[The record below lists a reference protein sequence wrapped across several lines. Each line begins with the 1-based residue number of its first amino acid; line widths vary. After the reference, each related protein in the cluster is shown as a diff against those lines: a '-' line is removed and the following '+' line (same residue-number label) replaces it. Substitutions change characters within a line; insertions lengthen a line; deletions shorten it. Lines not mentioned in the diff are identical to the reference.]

1 MVDKNIDTCRD
12 RVCELKLIGV
22 KKSFKMGEL
31 IVPVLHGIDVEIH
44 KGEVTVILGASGSGK
59 STLLNLIGGI
69 DRPTE
74 GTILFRDENIVKYD
88 DKMLTEYRRKN
99 IGFVF
104 QFYNLVPTL
113 NSREN
118 VQVVTEIA
126 DNPMIADDALNLV
139 GLEDRLDHFP
149 SQMSGGQQQRVAIAR
164 ALAKNPAMML
174 CDEPTGALDAETG
187 VMILKTLMQL
197 NEKLGT
203 TILIIT
209 HASGIAQIAHQVIH
223 ITSGKVSKVE
233 RNDKRLNPG
242 EISW

>member
-1 MVDKNIDTCRD
+1 MISEANAKINSLICD
-12 RVCELKLIGV
+12 LKLTGV
-22 KKSFKMGEL
+22 KKSFKMGEVT
-31 IVPVLHGIDVEIH
+31 VPVLHGIDVEIY
-44 KGEVTVILGASGSGK
+44 KGEITVILGASGSGK

-74 GTILFRDENIVKYD
+74 GSILFQNQNIVNYD

-126 DNPMIADDALNLV
+126 DHPMTADDALKMV
-139 GLEDRLDHFP
+139 GLENRLEHFP

-164 ALAKNPAMML
+164 ALAKNPALML
-174 CDEPTGALDAETG
+174 CDEPTGALDSETG
-187 VMILKTLMQL
+187 VMILKTLTQL
-197 NEKLGT
+197 NEQLGT

-209 HASGIAQIAHQVIH
+209 HASGIAQLAHQIIH
-223 ITSGKVSKVE
+223 IHSGVVSKVE
-233 RNDKRLNPG
+233 RNEKRMKVE

>member
-1 MVDKNIDTCRD
+1 MIKEETELNNGTA
-12 RVCELKLIGV
+12 CELAISGV
-22 KKSFKMGEL
+22 KKSFRMGE
-31 IVPVLHGIDVEIH
+31 ITVPVLHGINMKIY
-44 KGEVTVILGASGSGK
+44 KGELTVILGASGSGK

-74 GTILFRDENIVKYD
+74 GSILFREKDIVSFD
-88 DKMLTEYRRKN
+88 DNALTEYRRRH

-126 DNPMIADDALNLV
+126 ENPMNADDALRLV
-139 GLEDRLDHFP
+139 GLENRLEHFP

-164 ALAKNPAMML
+164 ALAKNPALML

-187 VMILKTLMQL
+187 VMILKTLTQL
-197 NEKLGT
+197 NEQLGT
-203 TILIIT
+203 TIAIIT
-209 HASGIAQIAHQVIH
+209 HASGIAQLAHQVIH
-223 ITSGKVSKVE
+223 IQSGIVNKIE
-233 RNDKRLNPG
+233 RNEKRLKIE

>member
-1 MVDKNIDTCRD
+1 MIKETEFGDKKA
-12 RVCELKLIGV
+12 CELSLSGV
-22 KKSFKMGEL
+22 KKTFRMGEL
-31 IVPVLHGIDVEIH
+31 TIPVLQGIDMKIH
-44 KGEVTVILGASGSGK
+44 KGELTVILGASGSGK

-69 DRPTE
+69 DRPTS
-74 GTILFRDENIVKYD
+74 GTILFREKDIVAFND
-88 DKMLTEYRRKN
+88 QALTEYRRRH

-118 VQVVTEIA
+118 VQVVTEISE
-126 DNPMIADDALNLV
+126 NPMNADDVLRLV
-139 GLEDRLDHFP
+139 GLEDRLEHFP

-164 ALAKNPAMML
+164 ALAKNPALML

-187 VMILKTLMQL
+187 VMILKTLTQL

-203 TILIIT
+203 TIVIIT
-209 HASGIAQIAHQVIH
+209 HASGIAQLAHQVIH
-223 ITSGKVSKVE
+223 IHSGVVSKIE
-233 RNDKRLNPG
+233 RNEKRLKVE